1 MKSLIKKLIFLSIT
15 FISLKS
21 SAQSVTANVLTTP
34 CNCNGEIEFV
44 FTGFTAFPIDISYKV
59 NGVSYTKSI
68 NTTKDT
74 LRNVCQGSVL
84 FEAGNNVTQEWTY
97 FYNNYNIFTVTN
109 VNITAAIC
117 PGLGA
122 ISATV
127 TGGVSPL
134 TYSCKDVNTGAIIG
148 TTNPIAVPA
157 GEYIYTVKDASGCTY
172 NIGNDSLKARGD
184 TIIVRETSN
193 INYTINTTPASC
205 TNGTAAISG
214 ITGGVAPYVYL
225 WSNGA
230 STSSISSLILG
241 SYKVTIS
248 DAQGCKTDRFFYIYQ
263 NPTIA
268 TNYTASPA
276 TCVQSDGSL
285 MGFGSGGQ
293 NPYTY
298 QWSTGATTQGIT
310 GLPGGNYTFTV
321 TDKNGCLGKGYAN
334 VTVST
339 PIIVNY
345 STTPSACTSATG
357 SATLNITGGSIPYTT
372 TWFLS
377 PLVTG
382 SSITSKPQG
391 SYNFQV
397 VDNVGCVQS
406 GTILIPQISTPLIN
420 LTPTHVICP
429 SVNGAMSSSV
439 SGVGPFTYLWNTGAT
454 TANITGSPGFYTL
467 TVTDANSCKNSKYGG
482 VESYP
487 GFSVGVSSTNVS
499 CIYSKDGSATAVATG
514 TGPYTYS
521 WSNGGTSSAI
531 TGIGK
536 GSYWVTAKKANG
548 CSASDYVNIENNA
561 TSDAC
566 YCTIKGKVYHD
577 ANNNCTLDAGET
589 GIENIAMHLKG
600 FGYTYTD
607 ANGDYTFQAPTGTY
621 VLSQEVKSI
630 FPMSSCQ
637 TKEYNVTVTAA
648 SGCSQTFNYA
658 DSLIPSHDLF
668 IATMRNYN
676 SAVVPGEIYTQRLL
690 VKNIGNVTEANGKI
704 GYKHDNQLLLLNP
717 SSELTKT
724 SGIRIDQ
731 SASFPS
737 LSPNSISNSFVHY
750 QVPTNMPI
758 NTIVVFNDTIAK
770 ALPLSTE
777 WLEDMSP
784 WNNVNDYNDICVS
797 SYDPNSKEVL
807 PRGTGPKGIV
817 PKTTKQLTY
826 TIHFQNLG
834 TYYAKKVELIDT
846 LDRDLDMS
854 SLSPITASHKFETFI
869 DDNGVVK
876 FLFDKIYLPCE
887 KDGGDASNGFVTYT
901 INLRK
906 DLPEG
911 TEITNFA
918 DIYFDYNEPIRTNK
932 AYTTIETTASISSE
946 KNELE
951 KSSFTIYPNPA
962 SDKFSTEIKANQ
974 QVKNASMMIF
984 DLQGKAIYE
993 WKGAL
998 EKGENT
1004 KEFNTEKLVNGIYI
1018 INLELNDE
1026 KLTRKLVI
1034 GK

>member
-1 MKSLIKKLIFLSIT
+1 MTLMSIQS
-15 FISLKS
+15 ISQTIS
-21 SAQSVTANVLTTP
+21 SNVITTP
-34 CNCNGEIEFV
+34 CNCNGMIEYTFG
-44 FTGFTAFPIDISYKV
+44 GFTTFPINVYYYFA
-59 NGVSYTKSI
+59 NGKSI
-68 NTTKDT
+68 QKQLMTNKDT
-74 LRNVCQGSVL
+74 LKNLCQGS
-84 FEAGNNVTQEWTY
+84 FSIYAYTSNQSKFISE
-97 FYNNYNIFTVTN
+97 NYNVFTVSN
-109 VNITAAIC
+109 FNIVHAIC
-117 PGLGA
+117 PGLGS

-127 TGGVSPL
+127 TGGAAPL
-134 TYSCKDVNTGAIIG
+134 TYSCLDANSMIVVG
-148 TTNPIAVPA
+148 TTNPISIPA
-157 GEYIYTVKDASGCTY
+157 GDYVYTVKDANGCTF
-172 NIGNDSLKARGD
+172 NMMKDSSSKGGD
-184 TIIVRETSN
+184 TFTIRVSSN
-193 INYTINTTPASC
+193 INFTKTTTPASC
-205 TNGTAAISG
+205 TNGTATISG
-214 ITGGVAPYVYL
+214 ISGGLAPYTYQ

-230 STSSISSLILG
+230 TTSSISGLITG
-241 SYKVTIS
+241 QYSATIT
-248 DAQGCKTDRFFYIYQ
+248 DAQGCHGIADDFYISQ

-345 STTPSACTSATG
+345 STTPSACTSPTG
-357 SATLNITGGSIPYTT
+357 SATLNITGGSTPYTT

-382 SSITSKPQG
+382 SSITNKPQG

-439 SGVGPFTYLWNTGAT
+439 SGLGPFTYLWNTGAT

-482 VESYP
+482 IESYP
-487 GFSVGVSSTNVS
+487 GFSVGISSTNVS
-499 CIYSKDGSATAVATG
+499 CIYTKDGSATAVATG

-548 CSASDYVNIENNA
+548 CSASDYVYIENNA

-607 ANGDYTFQAPTGTY
+607 ANGEYAFYAPIGTY

-637 TKEYNVTVTAA
+637 TKEYNVSVTAS
-648 SGCSQTFNYA
+648 SGCTQTFNYA

-758 NTIVVFNDTIAK
+758 NTVVVFNDTIAK

-784 WNNVNDYNDICVS
+784 WNNVNDYNDVCVS

-854 SLSPITASHKFETFI
+854 SLSPITASHKFETFL

-946 KNELE
+946 KHEIE
-951 KSSFTIYPNPA
+951 KSSFDIYPNPA

-984 DLQGKAIYE
+984 DLQGKAIYK
-993 WKGAL
+993 WKGTL

-1034 GK
+1034 AK